1 MLKFSNFT
9 EAYSALAKEVYEN
22 PDYVSAPRGQRVK
35 EKLAVSFSIKD
46 PLNRLPMLRSR
57 GFSVSYAVAESLW
70 YIAGLDSTEWISN
83 YSSFWK
89 QISDDGVTANSA
101 YGARIFKKHSYQAHD
116 ASMAGAL
123 TQWEFVKRELKNDPD
138 SRRAVIHIRM
148 PQDSHHAQKDMPCTL
163 SLQFFIRDS
172 KLHLWVAMRSSDL
185 ILGIGNDIPAF
196 TLMQEMMAAELSVDV
211 GEYMHTSGSLHIYER
226 HFKMAE
232 EIIAERVEHKVP
244 RMPRIP
250 TYRDIIPIQSML
262 ATENELRSTA
272 NPDALISV
280 LDNFKNLV
288 DESYWRDWMIIL
300 ASHQAS
306 KLGYKDLQRDFLLST
321 SFSGYHFFD
330 R

>member
-1 MLKFSNFT
+1 MLKFENFT
-9 EAYSALAKEVYEN
+9 EAYVALAKEVYEN
-22 PDYVSAPRGQRVK
+22 PDYVSAPRGHRIK

-46 PLNRLPMLRSR
+46 PLNRLPMLKSR
-57 GFSVSYAVAESLW
+57 GFSVSYAIAESLW
-70 YIAGLDSTEWISN
+70 YMAGLDSTEWIAH

-89 QISDDGVTANSA
+89 NISDDGVTANSA
-101 YGARIFKKHSYQAHD
+101 YGARIFKNHKYQIFGIWLD
-116 ASMAGAL
+116 SP
-123 TQWEFVKRELKNDPD
+123 TQWEFVRNELKKDPD

-148 PQDSHHAQKDMPCTL
+148 PQDSHLAQKDMPCTL
-163 SLQFFIRDS
+163 SLQFFIRDA

-196 TLMQEMMAAELSVDV
+196 TLMQEMMAAELGVEV

-232 EIIAERVEHKVP
+232 DIIAEGVSSQPLRLP
-244 RMPRIP
+244 SAPGSRQNMPI
-250 TYRDIIPIQSML
+250 
-262 ATENELRSTA
+262 
-272 NPDALISV
+272 DALLAVERQLRGATSQDDITTS
-280 LDNFKNLV
+280 LQNFNNLV
-288 DESYWRDWMIIL
+288 IETYWQDWAIIL

-306 KLGYKDLQRDFLLST
+306 KLGLKLAQRDLLQST